1 MKKLGVALAI
11 AVASVGAAHAADLPT
26 KKEMPPAPV
35 NCFASVW
42 TWLDSTAA
50 DCPLSYGPFT
60 LYGTLDWGLGWQSHG
75 AGYNAAWNNGVDSF
89 VNKQN
94 GIHSQWLQTPNGLS
108 QSVVGLK
115 MSQPLGFLNPYFGG
129 WSLIGT
135 WELGFNPMYGYL
147 ADAQRSQVQNNG
159 KALTLQNANA
169 DSSRTG
175 QYDNSQRFIGVSNKT
190 YGTLTVGRVNTLSLD
205 AINSYD
211 PMGGSYAF
219 SPLGFSGSF
228 AGFGDTEAARANTAV
243 KYRLDV
249 PYPSFYGANVRVA
262 GLVQWGGYDQ
272 GNGTTG
278 MYQGQAGA
286 DFNLFG
292 GMPYAGV
299 LSMDFIGS
307 WAKDVVNVGTF
318 TGSCS
323 TLTKG
328 PFAGETGCV
337 SGIPN
342 FYNNTDVQATLS
354 NNTGFLF
361 TAKYKVQALTVY
373 GGYAWLRQTNPSDE
387 FLNGFTTIG
396 GWNVPA
402 TIVSTNP
409 TIKKLFPTA
418 WTNFTNFNV
427 PRIAPYWWI
436 GAKYAITP
444 YLDVVG
450 SYYYLQQT
458 DFNTSPCVGSS
469 TTFVEPNGNKFTV
482 GRISNS
488 RCAGTEDAFSALIDY
503 RPVKRVDLY
512 AGIMVSNVYGGLAN
526 GFQVQQNIAPTA
538 GLRVKF

>member
-1 MKKLGVALAI
+1 MKKLGLALAI
-11 AVASVGAAHAADLPT
+11 AVASVGAARAADLPT
-26 KKEMPPAPV
+26 TKGPAAAPPV
-35 NCFASVW
+35 NCYASFW
-42 TWLDSTAA
+42 SWLDSTAA
-50 DCPLSYGPFT
+50 ACPLSYGPFT
-60 LYGTLDWGLGWQSHG
+60 LYGTLDWGLGYNTNG
-75 AGYNAAWNNGVDSF
+75 AAYNAAWNNGVDSF
-89 VNKQN
+89 ITKQSR
-94 GIHSQWLQTPNGLS
+94 GVKWLWTPNGLS

-115 MSQPLGFLNPYFGG
+115 MSLPIPALSGSPFLSG

-135 WELGFNPMYGYL
+135 WELGFNPYYGYL

-159 KALTLQNANA
+159 KALTLQGANA

-219 SPLGFSGSF
+219 SPLGFSGSY

-249 PYPSFYGANVRVA
+249 PYNFGLTGSSFRVG

-278 MYQGQAGA
+278 LYQGQVGG

-307 WAKDVVNVGTF
+307 WAKDVANVGTF
-318 TGSCS
+318 TGTCA

-328 PFAGETGCV
+328 PFAGETGCS
-337 SGIPN
+337 SGIPM
-342 FYNNTDVQATLS
+342 FYNNTDVTATLS

-361 TAKYKVQALTVY
+361 SAKYKWQALTVY
-373 GGYAWLRQTNPSDE
+373 GGYGWYKQANPSDDY
-387 FLNGFTTIG
+387 LNGFQTIG

-402 TIVSTNP
+402 TIKGN
-409 TIKKLFPTA
+409 KLFPTA
-418 WTNFTNFNV
+418 WTNFTNYTI
-427 PRIAPYWWI
+427 PRIAPYFWV

-444 YLDVVG
+444 YLDVTG
-450 SYYYLQQT
+450 AYYYQQQT
-458 DFNTSPCVGSS
+458 DYNATACTGTS

-482 GRISNS
+482 GRISS
-488 RCAGTEDAFSALIDY
+488 GKCAGTQDAISALIDY

-512 AGIMVSNVYGGLAN
+512 AGVMVSNVYGGFAN
-526 GFQVQQNIAPTA
+526 GFQATQNIAPTA

>member
-1 MKKLGVALAI
+1 MRKFGVGLAI
-11 AVASVGAAHAADLPT
+11 AIASVGAAHAADLPT
-26 KKEMPPAPV
+26 TKGPPAAPPV
-35 NCFASVW
+35 NCFASIW
-42 TWLDSTAA
+42 SWLDSTAA

-60 LYGTLDWGLGWQSHG
+60 LYGTYDGGLGWESHG
-75 AGYNAAWNNGVDSF
+75 SGYNAAWNNGVNSF
-89 VNKQN
+89 ITKQASP
-94 GIHSQWLQTPNGLS
+94 HSQWLWTPNGLS

-115 MSQPLGFLNPYFGG
+115 MSVPLPFLSGPFLSG

-135 WELGFNPMYGYL
+135 WELGYNPFYGYL

-159 KALTLQNANA
+159 KALTQQNANA

-175 QYDNSQRFIGVSNKT
+175 QYDNSQRFIGISNPA

-228 AGFGDTEAARANTAV
+228 AGFGNTEAARANTAV
-243 KYRLDV
+243 KYRLDI
-249 PYPSFYGANVRVA
+249 PYNFGLTGASFRVG

-278 MYQGQAGA
+278 LYQGQVGA
-286 DFNLFG
+286 DYKLFQGSPYG
-292 GMPYAGV
+292 GL

-323 TLTKG
+323 VFTKG
-328 PFAGETGCV
+328 PFAVQTGCT
-337 SGIPN
+337 SGIP
-342 FYNNTDVQATLS
+342 FGYNNTDVQATLS
-354 NNTGFLF
+354 NNTGFMF
-361 TAKYKVQALTVY
+361 TAKYKVQALTVF
-373 GGYAWLRQTNPSDE
+373 GGYAWLKQANPSDD

-402 TIVSTNP
+402 TIKGN
-409 TIKKLFPTA
+409 KLFPTA
-418 WTNFTNFNV
+418 WTNFTNFNS
-427 PRIAPYWWI
+427 PRIAPYFWA

-444 YLDVVG
+444 QLDVIG
-450 SYYYLQQT
+450 AFYYLQQS
-458 DFNTSPCVGSS
+458 DFNGATPCTGTSA
-469 TTFVEPNGNKFTV
+469 TFVQPNGNKFTV
-482 GRISNS
+482 GQISS
-488 RCAGTEDAFSALIDY
+488 SKCAGTEDAISGLIDY

-512 AGIMVSNVYGGLAN
+512 AGFMISNVYSGLAN
-526 GFQVQQNIAPTA
+526 GFQVTQNIAPTA
-538 GLRVKF
+538 GLRIKF